1 MPINKV
7 NYGGTTLIN
16 LENDTITVSDV
27 VSGVTFHLRDG
38 SIGTGTLTNGNNL
51 GYGFTDGSIPKVGI
65 AKAGL
70 AHAWDDLLPM
80 MIFGEGEIG
89 VGRVV

>member
-1 MPINKV
+1 MPINKII
-7 NYGGTTLIN
+7 YGSTTLLD

-38 SIGTGTLTNGNNL
+38 SIGTGTMVNGNNL